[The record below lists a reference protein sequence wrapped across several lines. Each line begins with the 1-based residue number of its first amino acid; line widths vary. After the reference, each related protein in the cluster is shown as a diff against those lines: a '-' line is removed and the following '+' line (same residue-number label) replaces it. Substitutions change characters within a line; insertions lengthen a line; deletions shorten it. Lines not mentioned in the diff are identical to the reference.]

1 MKMKVLGTAATFI
14 GALTLMFAIIVAQ
27 LDYQHNWT
35 AGASVQSNTV
45 VSEVAPIAPERL
57 AQAGN

>member
-1 MKMKVLGTAATFI
+1 
-14 GALTLMFAIIVAQ
+14 MFAIIVAQ

-35 AGASVQSNTV
+35 AGASVQSNTA
-45 VSEVAPIAPERL
+45 VSEVAPAAPERL

>member
-14 GALTLMFAIIVAQ
+14 GAITLMFAIVVAQ
-27 LDYQHNWT
+27 LNYQHNWT
-35 AGASVQSNTV
+35 AGANLQSNTV
-45 VSEVAPIAPERL
+45 ISEVAPIAPERL